1 MQGIVKPTP
10 GPGRG
15 ASVGVLS
22 MGHLSSKGY
31 TLLIQAMVEK
41 HFGSRRHVLYARQ
54 QRRER
59 MAF

>member
-31 TLLIQAMVEK
+31 TLLHPGNGRK
-41 HFGSRRHVLYARQ
+41 
-54 QRRER
+54 
-59 MAF
+59 AFWVQKACFIC